1 MCSNV
6 CFNLPFRK
14 IVNESQEE
22 TLVEACS
29 DADANCS
36 SNLRIEGEKTNQ
48 NA

>member
-14 IVNESQEE
+14 IVNQSQEE
-22 TLVEACS
+22 TLEACS